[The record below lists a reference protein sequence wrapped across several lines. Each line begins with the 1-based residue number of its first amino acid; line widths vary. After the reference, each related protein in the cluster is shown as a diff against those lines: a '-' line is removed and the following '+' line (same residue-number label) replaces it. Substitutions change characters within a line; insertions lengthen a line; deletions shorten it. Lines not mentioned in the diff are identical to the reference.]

1 MRTGVK
7 DGWEAAVVHA
17 RVKCCSYKVVVQ
29 KAPEVKVS
37 HIKRGKRLKDKVVNI
52 VIEVKS
58 LSHV

>member
-1 MRTGVK
+1 M
-7 DGWEAAVVHA
+7 VHA
-17 RVKCCSYKVVVQ
+17 HEKCCNYKVVVQ

-52 VIEVKS
+52 IIEVKS

>member
-1 MRTGVK
+1 M
-7 DGWEAAVVHA
+7 VHA

-58 LSHV
+58 PSHV